1 MSGILDSKSR
11 IIDAIITSEGRRQLA
26 ERTFKVAYVTFTDA
40 DGDAIDLSSGYDW
53 KMDVKDTD
61 TSSSD
66 IISDDSFAY
75 SGNSSGQLTITAS
88 ATTMAAVVSGSYV
101 YDLQSSV
108 AGVVKT
114 WLYGI
119 FKINEDI
126 SE

>member
-1 MSGILDSKSR
+1 MSGFSSVNLDTSKR
-11 IIDAIITSEGRRQLA
+11 VDITCRKGD
-26 ERTFKVAYVTFTDA
+26 TFTLIVTFTDA
-40 DGDAIDLSSGYDW
+40 NGDALDLSSGYDW
-53 KMDVKDTD
+53 KMDVKDSD
-61 TSSSD
+61 TASSD
-66 IISDDSFAY
+66 IIADSSFAY
-75 SGNSSGQLTITAS
+75 SGNSSGELTISAS
-88 ATTMAAVVSGSYV
+88 ATVMAAVSSGTYV

>member
-1 MSGILDSKSR
+1 MATTVNLD
-11 IIDAIITSEGRRQLA
+11 TSERVDITCRKGD
-26 ERTFKVAYVTFTDA
+26 TFTLIVTFTDA
-40 DGDAIDLSSGYDW
+40 NGEALDLSSGYDW

-61 TSSSD
+61 TSASD
-66 IISDDSFAY
+66 IIADDSFAY
-75 SGNSSGQLTITAS
+75 TGNASGQLTISAS
-88 ATTMAAVVSGSYV
+88 AATMAAVSAGTYV

>member
-1 MSGILDSKSR
+1 MAATSVNLDTAKR
-11 IIDAIITSEGRRQLA
+11 VDITCRKGDTFTLIV
-26 ERTFKVAYVTFTDA
+26 TFKDA
-40 DGDAIDLSSGYDW
+40 SGDAIDLSSGYQW

-66 IISDDSFAY
+66 IIADDSFSYA
-75 SGNSSGQLTITAS
+75 GNSSGELTISSS
-88 ATTMAAVVSGSYV
+88 AVTMAAVTSGTYV